1 MRILIVGAGAIGG
14 YFGGRLLQAKRD
26 VTFLV
31 RPRRA
36 EQLRRTGLVIRSPF
50 GDLDIEAPPIVQADA
65 LNETFDVVLLSCK
78 SYDLDDAMRSF
89 APAVGA
95 QTAIL
100 PILNGM
106 RHLEA
111 LEAKFGREAVLG
123 GHCLISSALD
133 ADGRILHLNQL
144 HGLTFGERNVARSER
159 ADAILSAFSNAGFDV
174 ALSEAIV
181 AEMWEKWIFISV
193 LAGITCLMR
202 ASLGDVIAAGGQD
215 LSLALLD
222 ECIEIATAAGYP
234 PRDASIQ
241 RIRSFVTTPG
251 STLMASMLRDLERG
265 SRTEGD
271 HILGDLLS
279 RQSAAIRDRS
289 LLRLACTHVKA
300 GEARRAREAPSR
312 GPAGTI

>member
-36 EQLRRTGLVIRSPF
+36 EQLRKTGLVIRSPF
-50 GDLDIEAPPIVQADA
+50 GDAEIEAPPVVQADT
-65 LNETFDVVLLSCK
+65 LRETFDLILLGCK
-78 SYDLDDAMRSF
+78 SYDLDEAMRSF
-89 APAVGA
+89 APAAGPR
-95 QTAIL
+95 TAIL

-106 RHLEA
+106 RHLDT
-111 LEAKFGREAVLG
+111 LEARFGREAVLG

-133 ADGRILHLNQL
+133 AEGRILHLNQL
-144 HGLTFGERNVARSER
+144 HGLTFGERSAAQSER
-159 ADAILSAFSNAGFDV
+159 AKECLAALSNAGFNV
-174 ALSEAIV
+174 ALSEGIV
-181 AEMWEKWIFISV
+181 AEMWEKWVFISV

-202 ASLGDVIAAGGQD
+202 AALGDVIAAGGQD

-222 ECIEIATAAGYP
+222 ECIEIAKAAGYP
-234 PRDASIQ
+234 PRDSAIQ
-241 RIRSFVTTPG
+241 RIRGFVTTPG

-265 SRTEGD
+265 ARTEGD

-289 LLRLACTHVKA
+289 LLRLAYTHVKA
-300 GEARRAREAPSR
+300 GEARHAREASS
-312 GPAGTI
+312 